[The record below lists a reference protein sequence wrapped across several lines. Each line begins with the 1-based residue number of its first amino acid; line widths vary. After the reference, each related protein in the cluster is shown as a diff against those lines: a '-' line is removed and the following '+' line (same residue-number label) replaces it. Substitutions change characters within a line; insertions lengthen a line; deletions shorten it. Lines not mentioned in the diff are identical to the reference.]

1 MVRFCWILGCSLIN
15 QRKTSVN
22 NRVRGVGEA
31 DKLARVDW
39 ILELNQQKVRENEF
53 SAAAA
58 AASESAKAGIAGSTP
73 CAAEDLE
80 GLSQD
85 PEAAGAGAR
94 HAIQATGDY
103 ILALS

>member
-1 MVRFCWILGCSLIN
+1 
-15 QRKTSVN
+15 
-22 NRVRGVGEA
+22 
-31 DKLARVDW
+31 
-39 ILELNQQKVRENEF
+39 LELNQQKIRENEF
-53 SAAAA
+53 AAA
-58 AASESAKAGIAGSTP
+58 AASKSVEAGIAGSTS